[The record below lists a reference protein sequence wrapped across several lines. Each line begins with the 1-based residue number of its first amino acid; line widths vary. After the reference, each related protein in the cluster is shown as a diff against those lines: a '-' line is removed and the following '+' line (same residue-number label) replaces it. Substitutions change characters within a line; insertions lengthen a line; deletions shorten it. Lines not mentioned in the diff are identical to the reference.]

1 MPSSLNF
8 TEGEVCDLL
17 QRLGLD
23 KPDPERLAIL
33 GCVKSCE
40 VQSGPGSGKTTL
52 LTAKLALLAEQ
63 WRDAHRGVCVLSHTN
78 VARREIESRL
88 AASASLRRLLEHP
101 HFIGTFQAFVD
112 QFIALPFL
120 RQRDLPLAAV
130 DNERFARRAWA
141 TYECAGICQS
151 AKGWLKHRGD
161 EARLRQIIG
170 GLRYA
175 DGSLRVDSANYP
187 AGLPGPES
195 ATYNELKNLKHR
207 LAKQGYFRFDDMY
220 AMAERALSKL
230 PYLPATIRDR
240 FAWVFVDELQ
250 DTSTVQCRL
259 VEQLFPESHCVVQC
273 FGDKNQTIFDL
284 NEDAVVAPELFGK
297 RPVLPLSS
305 TRRFGSAIAA
315 LASPL
320 TAAVK
325 QTLVGHPAGPSR
337 RNTIF
342 LFSRAAIGQVVPR
355 FADLVLA
362 EVPEA
367 TWRGREVCVVASRK
381 KVRTLKK
388 DHFPLSLGDYW
399 AGYNPDVAGKPQN
412 PDTFLGFVQ
421 EARAQ
426 SAQLK
431 TGAEAAHTVM
441 AGVLALIAL
450 INETPKPGQPRT
462 RTALRD
468 ALMAAGTYPAF
479 QQVLWALTNPTT
491 ALSAAG
497 WAAEMPKLTAT
508 LAAVIPGPIAGVAQK
523 FLAWD
528 DLVVAPPAVAVIGT
542 PNQYVHTVGGVVLP
556 LRFDSIHG
564 VKGETHAATLL
575 VETFIHPS
583 HDLASLVQ
591 VLAGQKHGSELPAND
606 ISHCLRAFVAL
617 TRASD
622 LIGVALFDEHV
633 SQKEADGMATAGWNV
648 ERLK

>member
-1 MPSSLNF
+1 MPPALSF
-8 TEGEVCDLL
+8 TEGEVCDLV

-23 KPDPERLAIL
+23 NPDPERLAIL
-33 GCVKSCE
+33 GCSTSCE

-52 LTAKLALLAEQ
+52 LTAKLALLAEH

-120 RQRDLPLAAV
+120 RQRDLPLTAV

-141 TYECAGICQS
+141 VYEMAGTCRS
-151 AKGWLKHRGD
+151 AKSWLKHRGD
-161 EARLRQIIG
+161 EARIRQIIG

-175 DGSLRVDSANYP
+175 DGDLRVDSAGYP
-187 AGLPGPES
+187 GNLPGLES
-195 ATYNELKNLKHR
+195 ATYNELKNLKHS

-220 AMAERALSKL
+220 AMAERALGKL
-230 PYLPATIRDR
+230 PYLTATIRDR

-259 VEQLFPESHCVVQC
+259 IEQLFPESHCVVQC

-297 RPVLPLSS
+297 RTVLPLSS
-305 TRRFGSAIAA
+305 TRRFGSAIAG
-315 LASPL
+315 LTSPF
-320 TAAVK
+320 TAAAK
-325 QTLVGHPAGPSR
+325 QTLVGHPAGPAR

-362 EVPEA
+362 ELPTK
-367 TWRGREVCVVASRK
+367 TWQDRDVCVVASRK
-381 KVRTLKK
+381 NVRKLKK

-399 AGYNPDVAGKPQN
+399 AGFNPDTAGKPQN
-412 PDTFLGFVQ
+412 PDTLLGFVL
-421 EARAQ
+421 EARTR
-426 SAQLK
+426 SSQLK
-431 TGAEAAHTVM
+431 TGAEAAHLIM
-441 AGVLALIAL
+441 AGVLGLIAL
-450 INETPKPGQPRT
+450 ANETPKPGQPRT

-468 ALMAAGTYPAF
+468 ALVSAGTYPAF
-479 QQVLWALTNPTT
+479 QRVLWALTNPAT
-491 ALSAAG
+491 ALSAAC
-497 WAAEMPKLTAT
+497 WAAEMPRLEAT
-508 LAAVIPGPIAGVAQK
+508 LAAVIPSPLTGAAQK

-528 DLVVAPPAVAVIGT
+528 DQVVAPPVVAVGGT
-542 PNQYVHTVGGVVLP
+542 PNQFMHSAGGVVLP

-583 HDLASLVQ
+583 HDLASLVP
-591 VLAGQKHGSELPAND
+591 VLAGQKHGSELTAND

-622 LIGVALFDEHV
+622 LICVALFDEHV
-633 SQKEADGMATAGWNV
+633 SQKEADGMAAMGWNV
-648 ERLK
+648 VRLQ